1 MKKIVSLLFL
11 FQVIYIFF
19 SCTTGKE
26 TQNVDKDENE
36 SVEVKTYTQKVISF
50 QDKKQ
55 GDFGKVIL
63 SADTLVPNYYIEYN
77 NAKYRIDSHLYHQRG
92 INFSYD
98 IFENNQVSKSNYG
111 SFVLFFAEKLD
122 VFQEKTSDGLY
133 HYSIFN
139 ISKNNNLIPSK
150 YYEIYEYDDQ
160 RPLDQDTI
168 ASLKK
173 IKLFNLTIEKY
184 LSKEY
189 PFPSLNAV
197 KEVNYLLRNGQWTSK
212 LTDEEENLIAKHFVN
227 YISK

>member
-11 FQVIYIFF
+11 FQIIFIIF
-19 SCTTGKE
+19 SCTPGEEALHVYKGI
-26 TQNVDKDENE
+26 NE
-36 SVEVKTYTQKVISF
+36 SVEVKTYTQKIISF

-55 GDFGKVIL
+55 GDIGKVIL
-63 SADTLVPNYYIEYN
+63 SADTLVPNYYIEYK

-98 IFENNQVSKSNYG
+98 IFENKQVSKSYYG

-122 VFQEKTSDGLY
+122 VFQEKTRDGLY

-139 ISKNNNLIPSK
+139 ISKNNNLIPSH

-160 RPLDQDTI
+160 RLSSQDTI

-173 IKLFNLTIEKY
+173 IKLLNLTIEKY
-184 LSKEY
+184 FSKEC
-189 PFPSLNAV
+189 PFPSSNSV
-197 KEVNYLLRNGQWTSK
+197 KEVNYLLRNGNWTSQLNDK
-212 LTDEEENLIAKHFVN
+212 EESLITKHFVN